1 MGIEKTSLIHSH
13 LPICLDVTINKRH
26 NCRCKNNCAPQSK
39 GMFRMQCS
47 KHTQQASNWWFHSW
61 LDLALISGWWN
72 IFYKCN
78 LLWITCCLMQNGM
91 HVCIIWRA
99 REILQGC
106 KVKHIISNDEFWAQ
120 CKNIMTMAKPL
131 FIVVWI
137 FDGNQLV
144 MGIAYTTMLEV
155 KTCFKQ
161 MKDHLTTKIFG
172 FCNCCLQLKFSC
184 MRHMQLQICVVA

>member
-1 MGIEKTSLIHSH
+1 MFFDAKWDAHGHSLKGNGN
-13 LPICLDVTINKRH
+13 LVRVVMVRH
-26 NCRCKNNCAPQSK
+26 NICA
-39 GMFRMQCS
+39 
-47 KHTQQASNWWFHSW
+47 
-61 LDLALISGWWN
+61 
-72 IFYKCN
+72 
-78 LLWITCCLMQNGM
+78 
-91 HVCIIWRA
+91 
-99 REILQGC
+99 
-106 KVKHIISNDEFWAQ
+106 DEFWAQ